1 MKKISK
7 RNVVF
12 CVMMTLMLVLI
23 AVVCVTA
30 STAKAVEE
38 IEENLNA
45 DKAWVIDNFGEDV
58 WNDIEEDIVN
68 IHHEGKMRLA
78 YEVVVNDVP
87 DVQGVFVLYCDE
99 TYGFTVAVI
108 PSC

>member
-7 RNVVF
+7 RNAIF

-23 AVVCVTA
+23 AVVCVTT

-38 IEENLNA
+38 IEENLNV

-58 WNDIEEDIVN
+58 WNDIEEDLV
-68 IHHEGKMRLA
+68 RLDGIYDDESWLE
-78 YEVVVNDVP
+78 YEATNDIP
-87 DVQGVFVLYCDE
+87 GTKGVFVAYLSRA
-99 TYGFTVAVI
+99 TGIVVARVHD
-108 PSC
+108 